1 VAILARAWSNTPIGK
16 NRAIPRSQRLSRR
29 RRFVYFEIESMRD
42 SDGNPPPRRSIPVV
56 RALEKVARAIVDLRG
71 GAIGP
76 RHDEELAAIGHALHD
91 TERLAFRTLDSLFEH
106 VCVLDPRGDIVY
118 ANAPW
123 HDFAAANGGAP
134 MRTGI
139 GSNYF
144 AACGETAEEESAL
157 VIDPGV
163 PPKIDPTSPPEV
175 AAIIRAVAAG
185 ALDAYEFE
193 YPCHAPTEARW
204 FLCRIGRVAGIDA
217 SLVVI
222 THQNVTARKLAEQQL
237 RLSACVFEASAD
249 AIMITDAD
257 TRIVSVNRAFEAIT
271 GYRAD
276 EAIGKTPTLLR
287 SGQHDAGFYAEM
299 WGNLKR
305 DGRWRGEIWNRR
317 KDGEVYPEWLS
328 ISAVRDDSGRLSSYV
343 AIFSDQSDRKE
354 QERKIEDLAHY
365 DPVTHLPNPVLLRER
380 FGWVAANA
388 VRQKTRFALMLLDLD
403 HFKTVNDTL
412 GHSIGDR
419 LLERTAARFRGR
431 LRDGDFLARQGG
443 DEFIALLPELHDAQ
457 DAARLAERL
466 LEETQKPIEID
477 GRELFVT
484 PSIGISV
491 YPDDGSDFE
500 TLRRCADLAMYH
512 AKTSGRN
519 NCQFFTTGMN
529 ARAVERLAIESRLR
543 RGIARDE
550 LVLHYQPQVHA
561 VTGVRVGYEALVR
574 WQSPEL
580 GLVPPVSFIGIA
592 EEAGLIGALGGWVLK
607 AACRQARAWQDAG
620 RAAVPVAVNV
630 SPLQFAREDFVDEVR
645 AALSESGLDPTH
657 LELELTEGTL
667 MHDTARAQKM
677 LVLLRDLGV
686 RLSIDDFGTG
696 YSSLS
701 YLKRFPLDA
710 LKIDKSFTH
719 GIGLDPDDESIIE
732 AVVSIAHKLRLSVV
746 AEGIETEA
754 QLLFLRALGCDSVQG
769 YFTGRPAPAELLFP
783 AA

>member
-1 VAILARAWSNTPIGK
+1 
-16 NRAIPRSQRLSRR
+16 
-29 RRFVYFEIESMRD
+29 MRD
-42 SDGNPPPRRSIPVV
+42 SDGYPPPRRSIPVV
-56 RALEKVARAIVDLRG
+56 RALEKVARAIADLRD

-76 RHDEELAAIGHALHD
+76 RHEEELAAIGHALHD

-106 VCVLDPRGDIVY
+106 VCVLDPRGDIIY

-123 HDFAAANGGAP
+123 HDFAAANGGSP
-134 MRTGI
+134 MRTGV

-144 AACGETAEEESAL
+144 AACGEAADGESAI
-157 VIDPGV
+157 VIDPRT
-163 PPKIDPTSPPEV
+163 PPKIDPTSPPEI
-175 AAIIRAVAAG
+175 AAIIRAIAAG
-185 ALDAYEFE
+185 TLDAYEFE
-193 YPCHAPTEARW
+193 YPCHAPEEARW
-204 FLCRIGRVAGIDA
+204 FLCRIGRVAGADEA
-217 SLVVI
+217 LVVI

-249 AIMITDAD
+249 AIVIADAD
-257 TRIVSVNRAFEAIT
+257 TRIVSVNRAFEVIT
-271 GYRAD
+271 GYGAD
-276 EAIGKTPTLLR
+276 EAIGKTTKLLA
-287 SGQHDAGFYAEM
+287 SGRHDAAYYAEM
-299 WGNLKR
+299 WACLRR

-328 ISAVRDDSGRLSSYV
+328 ISAVRDEAGRLANYV
-343 AIFSDQSDRKE
+343 AIFSDLSDRKE
-354 QERKIEDLAHY
+354 QERRIEDLAHY

-380 FGWVAANA
+380 FGWVVANA
-388 VRQKTRFALMLLDLD
+388 ARQKTRFALMLLDLD

-419 LLERTAARFRGR
+419 LLERTAARLRGR

-443 DEFIALLPELHDAQ
+443 DEFIALLPELHEAQ

-466 LEETQKPIEID
+466 LEETQKPIDID

-484 PSIGISV
+484 PSIGLSV

-519 NCQFFTTGMN
+519 NYQFFTSGMN
-529 ARAVERLAIESRLR
+529 AHAVERLAIESRLR

-561 VTGVRVGYEALVR
+561 ASGARVGYEALVR
-574 WQSPEL
+574 WQSPDL
-580 GLVPPVSFIGIA
+580 GLVPPISFIGIA
-592 EEAGLIGALGGWVLK
+592 EEAGLIGALGGWVLR

-620 RAAVPVAVNV
+620 RSTVPIAVNV

-645 AALSESGLDPTH
+645 GALHDAELAPTS

-667 MHDTARAQKM
+667 MHDTARAQRM
-677 LVLLRDLGV
+677 LVRLRDLGV
-686 RLSIDDFGTG
+686 RVSIDDFGTG

-719 GIGLDPDDESIIE
+719 GIGRDPDDESIIG
-732 AVVSIAHKLRLSVV
+732 AVVDIAHKLRLSVV
-746 AEGIETEA
+746 AEGIETA
-754 QLLFLRALGCDSVQG
+754 QQLAFLRELGCDHVQG

-783 AA
+783 AG